1 MNNKLLFVTNYEF
14 VDTNATKAR
23 INAFLNILNND
34 YLIFLLCPGQNYN
47 VKIGTPSI
55 INLPHYKTPNNLVLR
70 TLIEISY
77 SLKILLIIR
86 KVKPSKMIITVPS
99 MFLLILLLK
108 KQPTIIVDIRDI
120 VWEYLPENRWH
131 QRLIKLFF
139 RKIMLK
145 LINRAS
151 GIFTTN
157 KVEQKYFQNNLQDF
171 TGFIDIVSNGINLER
186 YQKIS
191 TYNLK
196 YDEKK
201 YNLLYVGNIGIAQN
215 LSILVDA
222 MSKLPQINSYIIGSG
237 NDLNRVKQYA
247 IKKDI
252 KNIKILGGMA
262 WDDLEPYYSKSQI
275 LYAQISSAYNTAI
288 PSKLYEYLSIGA
300 SIIFAGAGP
309 SIELAKKFEN
319 TITIPP
325 DDSEALYRAI
335 NYLYENPK
343 QISNSNKNK
352 IKNHFIRET
361 QVEKA
366 LPLIHNVFK
375 QSN

>member
-1 MNNKLLFVTNYEF
+1 M
-14 VDTNATKAR
+14 DTNATKAR